1 MSESSQALEG
11 LNNMQKEAVLT
22 TVGPLLIVAGA
33 GAGKTKT
40 ITHRIAH
47 LIETGVRP
55 ESILAITFTN
65 KAAREM
71 RERTDTM
78 LNIAG
83 VRSRPHFATFHSLG
97 VHILREQGFRIGL
110 PRHFAI
116 LDESGAISLIKEAM
130 KREGIDPKQYEPK
143 KIRGVISRE
152 KGAGRTQEEYEREV
166 GSGFGDIVA
175 SVWREYNRLCTRE
188 QALDFDDLLLKS
200 WQLLDSNLDVRNA
213 YLARWKYIHVDEY
226 QDTNELQYR
235 IVMLLVGEGNN
246 LCVVGD
252 SDQNIYSWRGA
263 NLKNILHFE
272 RDFPDAKV
280 VMLEENYRSTKTI
293 LAAANA
299 VIKKNEIRVE
309 KNLFT
314 NGADGEKTVVCECFD
329 EATEANFIA
338 GIAEA
343 KNKEGVQYH
352 DMAVLYRANFQSRAL
367 EEAMLRHGLPY
378 QVLGTKFF
386 ERKEVKDILAYIHAS
401 FDPSLIGND
410 MKRIINV
417 PARDIGERTFEKIAE
432 GAWDLLPAKKAEKVR
447 SFIALLENIH
457 NKSETLPP
465 SELIKFIITESGLER
480 ALLEG
485 TEEDHE
491 RLENIRELVTV
502 ARRYDEEEHAL
513 EKMLD
518 DAALVSDQ
526 DSLMHSAGG
535 IRLMTVH
542 AAKGLEF
549 HTVFIT
555 GLEENLFPHSHFGE
569 KQNKESKEE
578 ERRLMYVALTRAKE
592 KLYLSY
598 AGMRF
603 IYGAREVHAP
613 SQFLEDIPTEL
624 LEYEF
629 KLTSEDS
636 GGNYKTIFL
645 D

>member
-1 MSESSQALEG
+1 M
-11 LNNMQKEAVLT
+11 
-22 TVGPLLIVAGA
+22 
-33 GAGKTKT
+33 
-40 ITHRIAH
+40 
-47 LIETGVRP
+47 
-55 ESILAITFTN
+55 
-65 KAAREM
+65 
-71 RERTDTM
+71 
-78 LNIAG
+78 
-83 VRSRPHFATFHSLG
+83 
-97 VHILREQGFRIGL
+97 
-110 PRHFAI
+110 
-116 LDESGAISLIKEAM
+116 
-130 KREGIDPKQYEPK
+130 
-143 KIRGVISRE
+143 
-152 KGAGRTQEEYEREV
+152 
-166 GSGFGDIVA
+166 
-175 SVWREYNRLCTRE
+175 
-188 QALDFDDLLLKS
+188 
-200 WQLLDSNLDVRNA
+200 
-213 YLARWKYIHVDEY
+213 
-226 QDTNELQYR
+226 
-235 IVMLLVGEGNN
+235 
-246 LCVVGD
+246 
-252 SDQNIYSWRGA
+252 
-263 NLKNILHFE
+263 
-272 RDFPDAKV
+272 
-280 VMLEENYRSTKTI
+280 
-293 LAAANA
+293 
-299 VIKKNEIRVE
+299 
-309 KNLFT
+309 
-314 NGADGEKTVVCECFD
+314 
-329 EATEANFIA
+329 
-338 GIAEA
+338 
-343 KNKEGVQYH
+343 
-352 DMAVLYRANFQSRAL
+352 
-367 EEAMLRHGLPY
+367 
-378 QVLGTKFF
+378 
-386 ERKEVKDILAYIHAS
+386 
-401 FDPSLIGND
+401 
-410 MKRIINV
+410 
-417 PARDIGERTFEKIAE
+417 
-432 GAWDLLPAKKAEKVR
+432 
-447 SFIALLENIH
+447 ENIH